1 MVVLNVRMLLSGERM
16 LEVSPLLLIPAF
28 QIQTCVRPNQCYL
41 FRDKTDR
48 HRQAFLSAP
57 VRVMGTY

>member
-16 LEVSPLLLIPAF
+16 LEVSPLLPIPAF
-28 QIQTCVRPNQCYL
+28 QIQTCVRSNQCCL
-41 FRDKTDR
+41 FRDQTDR
-48 HRQAFLSAP
+48 HRQAFLSAL